1 MRSLSLYFSSSVSH
15 TLLSAFIT
23 IIIIITIIATVA
35 PADAAPNNSIVT
47 YISTMKN
54 FHRIATAIGVSPI
67 SNKTLSVYGNIDL
80 TNSTI
85 KLEPFM
91 ILPGSQYTTRPANSS
106 FSINL
111 LDSQGK
117 ILARYPFSPKI
128 STYLPED
135 KHHVMAI
142 LSEAVPYILSTK
154 QIVIS
159 KDGKEL
165 ASRYVSAHTPQVKV
179 TFPKGD
185 ELFKDKLTVTW
196 NATDQDHDHLTYSLL
211 YSADDGDTWQT
222 IAKNIN
228 ESQLTI
234 NVNELPGSTKS
245 LFRVIATDGVN
256 TAIDDSDNTFNIVPS
271 RSTH

>member
-54 FHRIATAIGVSPI
+54 FHKIATAAGASPI

-117 ILARYPFSPKI
+117 ILARYPVSPKI

-165 ASRYVSAHTPQVKV
+165 S
-179 TFPKGD
+179 F
-185 ELFKDKLTVTW
+185 
-196 NATDQDHDHLTYSLL
+196 SLC
-211 YSADDGDTWQT
+211 
-222 IAKNIN
+222 
-228 ESQLTI
+228 
-234 NVNELPGSTKS
+234 
-245 LFRVIATDGVN
+245 
-256 TAIDDSDNTFNIVPS
+256 
-271 RSTH
+271 